1 MIIMKSPIAI
11 LSVFLLSTGLCVF
24 GQPSNESVVSAPD
37 EPETEGSGPIDTSG
51 ILVGE
56 VFDEETQG
64 PLAGVTVA
72 IEKTKLETKTDS
84 NGLYRIENVPT
95 GTQVILFFKP
105 GYVRHRVTEVMVK
118 PKVPTQQSLVMAK
131 KYDDLE
137 QLEDFVITASDA
149 MEITLKLIEERKNQG
164 ALVNSMGSEDF
175 SKAGA
180 GDAAAALTK
189 VSGVSIQGG
198 KYAVVRG
205 LGGRYS
211 NTTLNG
217 VILPSPDPD
226 KKAVHMDIFPTGLL
240 ESIVT
245 SKTFTPDMPGDFS
258 GGSVNLR
265 TKSMP
270 ESLAYSIS
278 GSLGYNPG
286 SNLIDEFLGERGG
299 DKDWLGM
306 DDGTRSLSPFVAGLE
321 QDDWPTSRVPV
332 NRGTEYSPE
341 HQFFID
347 VTQSF
352 SKSVVPRRRSSPFN
366 HGISAN
372 YQNQFLLQEMPLGVV
387 GSFSYS
393 RSFKHYKEGMQQRM
407 FVSNLGR
414 ESVNARYFPLAPT
427 ETPGDWA
434 EDYSTAIGD
443 NGSTDEV
450 TWGGLAEATLKTNE
464 NNTFKLSFLYNQAT
478 EDKAQAMEGFEV
490 GRSSSNSQTD
500 FANNEYDERVRI
512 TSLHY
517 IERSLNSTQGK
528 GTHILPGFNDG
539 TLEWNLAGATTSQFE
554 PDVRL
559 VNAFWSFREGTTSFP
574 KQGVEPR
581 RIFRDLTETSNNF
594 DISMKIPLEWDKVEK
609 QEIKFGFLT
618 SSKDRTFSENIYQY
632 FRMRASSL
640 NSWPGNDFNYSFL
653 EEPENVLN
661 MHPSFRPPKRP
672 GDNSYVLNLFDGTDY
687 TGSEDITSF
696 FLMGDTQ
703 LTDKWRAIYGVRVED
718 SVQEIERTRGGTTS
732 IFPTDDLG
740 AIQEST
746 PMPSLSLVFAP
757 SEQTNYRAAVS
768 QTVARPTFRELAPYL
783 SYPYIGGDN
792 YQGNPGLSMTDI
804 TNFDLRWEYFPSEE
818 ELVGVSLFY
827 KQMENVIVNQVR
839 IFSDNRYMSP
849 TNADEGTVFGIEL
862 EAKKSLADWH
872 EKLTNFFVNTNFTY
886 TFAEIDFPEDMKQ
899 EMLED
904 QIPEDKIPTSRRLTG
919 QPEYIFN
926 IGLAYERPDLGW
938 NTYLN
943 YGYVSSKLESISAG
957 LTPDVFEAPRHNLDL
972 IMTKTLNDDWNLKF
986 SAKNLLDTPI
996 EKYYDT
1002 PDKFIYSSY
1011 NYGVTYSIGA
1021 TYSFK

>member
-1 MIIMKSPIAI
+1 MKASLALYSLLLLTSGI
-11 LSVFLLSTGLCVF
+11 FLF
-24 GQPSNESVVSAPD
+24 GQNASDEVEKTTT
-37 EPETEGSGPIDTSG
+37 EPEAEVEAPATGNPSG

-56 VFDEETQG
+56 VFDEETNG

-72 IEKTKLETKTDS
+72 VEKTELETKTDS
-84 NGLYRIENVPT
+84 NGLFRLENVLT
-95 GTQVILFFKP
+95 GEQVILFFKP
-105 GYVRHRVTEVMVK
+105 GYTRHRVIEVMIK
-118 PKVPTQQSLVMAK
+118 PAIPTNQSLVMAK

-149 MEITLKLIEERKNQG
+149 MEITIKLIEERKNQG
-164 ALVNSMGSEDF
+164 ALVNSIGSEDF
-175 SKAGA
+175 SKQGA

-226 KKAVHMDIFPTGLL
+226 KKAVHMDLFPTGLL

-270 ESLAYSIS
+270 ESLAYSVS
-278 GSLGYNPG
+278 GSIGFNPG
-286 SNLIDEFLGERGG
+286 SNLIDDFLGERGG

-306 DDGTRSLSPFVAGLE
+306 DDGTRALAPFVAGLE
-321 QDDWPTSRVPV
+321 QGDWPTSRVPV

-352 SKSVVPRRRSSPFN
+352 SKSVVPKRRSSPFN
-366 HGISAN
+366 HGFGAN
-372 YQNQFLLQEMPLGVV
+372 YQNQFLLQEMPVGVV

-393 RSFKHYKEGMQQRM
+393 RSFKHFKEGMQQRM
-407 FVSNLGR
+407 SVSNLGR
-414 ESVNARYFPLAPT
+414 ESVYARYFPLGAT
-427 ETPGDWA
+427 ETPDGWA
-434 EDYSTAIGD
+434 EDYSTSIGD

-450 TWGGLAEATLKTNE
+450 TWGGLAEATLKTND
-464 NNTFKLSFLYNQAT
+464 NNTFKISYLYNQAT
-478 EDKAQAMEGFEV
+478 EDKARAMEGYEV
-490 GRSSSNSQTD
+490 GRSSSNSHTD
-500 FANNEYDERVRI
+500 FANKEYDERVRI

-517 IERSLNSTQGK
+517 TERSLSSIQGK
-528 GTHILPGFNDG
+528 GTHILPAFNDG

-559 VNAFWSFREGTTSFP
+559 VNAFWSFREGSTSFP

-581 RIFRDLTETSNNF
+581 RIFRELTETSNNF

-609 QEIKFGFLT
+609 QDIKFGMLK
-618 SSKDRTFSENIYQY
+618 SSKDRDFSENIYQY
-632 FRMRASSL
+632 FRLRASSL

-653 EEPENVLN
+653 EEPEKVLN
-661 MHPSFRPPKRP
+661 MHPSFRPPRRP

-696 FLMGDTQ
+696 FVMGDTQ
-703 LTDKWRAIYGVRVED
+703 LTEKWRAIYGVRVED

-740 AIQEST
+740 AINEST
-746 PMPSLSLVFAP
+746 TMPSFSLVFSP
-757 SEQTNYRAAVS
+757 KEEMNFRGAVS

-792 YQGNPGLSMTDI
+792 YQGNPGLAMTDI

-818 ELVGVSLFY
+818 ELFGVSLFY

-839 IFSDNRYMSP
+839 VFSDNRYMSP
-849 TNADEGTVFGIEL
+849 TNAEEGTVFGIEL

-886 TFAEIDFPEDMKQ
+886 TFAEIDFPEDMRQ
-899 EMLED
+899 EMLD
-904 QIPEDKIPTSRRLTG
+904 DRIPEEKIPDSRRLTG

-926 IGLAYERPDLGW
+926 IGLSYERPDLGW

-972 IMTKTLNDDWNLKF
+972 IMTKSINDNWNLKF

-1002 PDKFIYSSY
+1002 PDKFIYSTY
-1011 NYGVTYSIGA
+1011 KYGITYSIGA
-1021 TYSFK
+1021 SYSFK